1 MYIPQI
7 GARKYMKQTL
17 TNIKGEIDNNTIIVG
32 DFHTPLTSVERSSTH
47 PIGKTVLKWHNRPV
61 RPNWYW

>member
-1 MYIPQI
+1 M
-7 GARKYMKQTL
+7 L

-47 PIGKTVLKWHNRPV
+47 PIGKTVLK
-61 RPNWYW
+61 